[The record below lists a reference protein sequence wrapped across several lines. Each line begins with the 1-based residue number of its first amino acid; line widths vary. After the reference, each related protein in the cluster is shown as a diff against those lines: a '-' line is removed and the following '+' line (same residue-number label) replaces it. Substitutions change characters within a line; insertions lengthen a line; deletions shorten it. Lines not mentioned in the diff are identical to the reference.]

1 MMSDMS
7 LRSDTLIG
15 RLNGGTGG
23 DGGDPLPHCKSTV
36 PAALIL
42 V

>member
-15 RLNGGTGG
+15 RLNGGG

>member
-23 DGGDPLPHCKSTV
+23 DGGEPHCKSTV